1 MCLFLYTG
9 NSLQCHLFIN
19 RAFDQGGFCLLV
31 GKEKGSKKSIMQY
44 LSGEKMV
51 LDLSILQNKWTS
63 ESAPV
68 LILVIVEIAQ

>member
-1 MCLFLYTG
+1 
-9 NSLQCHLFIN
+9 
-19 RAFDQGGFCLLV
+19 
-31 GKEKGSKKSIMQY
+31 MQY

-63 ESAPV
+63 ESALA